1 MIYTDMSWIE
11 KGIRLR
17 SIQVFKNKVITKQI
31 IKKVII
37 RKWNAAAKSLE
48 IKALGGSFGH
58 WKVQK
63 RLLKWIM
70 HNTEYLYSCTYIK
83 YVNSQKMDLGKW
95 KKSL

>member
-1 MIYTDMSWIE
+1 MSWIE

>member
-1 MIYTDMSWIE
+1 MSRIE
-11 KGIRLR
+11 KDIRLR

-58 WKVQK
+58 
-63 RLLKWIM
+63 
-70 HNTEYLYSCTYIK
+70 
-83 YVNSQKMDLGKW
+83 
-95 KKSL
+95 